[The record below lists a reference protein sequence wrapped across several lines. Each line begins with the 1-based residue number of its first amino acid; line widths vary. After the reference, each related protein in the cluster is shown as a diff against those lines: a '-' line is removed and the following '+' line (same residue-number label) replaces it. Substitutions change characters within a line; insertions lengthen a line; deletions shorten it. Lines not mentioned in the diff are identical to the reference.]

1 MPYPL
6 MKPLRRDEHDLGSVH
21 NLHRAQA
28 CGILEHFACDHE
40 GVRLGYYGNES
51 ADSRGNKGLGI
62 GAFADEP
69 LAARE
74 DIGERL
80 EEALQLRAG
89 GRGRDLHGD
98 GPPGELDLDGDGGR
112 CGLHYLCAVSPSPA
126 QRQDSQ
132 VRDSVWLCSVQKQ
145 LPPPSLPMRDALSAP
160 FFFNIF
166 FVSSCVLT
174 ACLNPMTNVYFVLY
188 LIFRCY
194 LRL

>member
-1 MPYPL
+1 

-21 NLHRAQA
+21 YLHRGQA

-40 GVRLGYYGNES
+40 GVRIGYYGSES

-98 GPPGELDLDGDGGR
+98 RPPGELDLDGDGGR
-112 CGLHYLCAVSPSPA
+112 CGLHYLCAVSSGFCLA
-126 QRQDSQ
+126 
-132 VRDSVWLCSVQKQ
+132 LCSVQKQ
-145 LPPPSLPMRDALSAP
+145 QPPLRSFSTVSFSFFISSLALWFFLFLCSTPSLCSRILD
-160 FFFNIF
+160 
-166 FVSSCVLT
+166 VLGLKPVIKVET
-174 ACLNPMTNVYFVLY
+174 K
-188 LIFRCY
+188 
-194 LRL
+194 RL

>member
-21 NLHRAQA
+21 YLHRGQA

-40 GVRLGYYGNES
+40 GVRIGYYGSES

-80 EEALQLRAG
+80 EEALQLRAR

-98 GPPGELDLDGDGGR
+98 RPPGELDLDGDGGR

-145 LPPPSLPMRDALSAP
+145 LPPPSLPMRDALSAR
-160 FFFNIF
+160 FFFSF
-166 FVSSCVLT
+166 FISSSFLLGSRGVLKSSD
-174 ACLNPMTNVYFVLY
+174 
-188 LIFRCY
+188 
-194 LRL
+194 

>member
-21 NLHRAQA
+21 YLHRGQA

-40 GVRLGYYGNES
+40 GVRIGYYGSES

-80 EEALQLRAG
+80 EEALQLRAR

-98 GPPGELDLDGDGGR
+98 RPPGELDLDGDGGR
-112 CGLHYLCAVSPSPA
+112 CGLHYLCAVSSGFCLA
-126 QRQDSQ
+126 
-132 VRDSVWLCSVQKQ
+132 LCSVQKQ
-145 LPPPSLPMRDALSAP
+145 QPPLPCLCEMQFQHC
-160 FFFNIF
+160 FFFF
-166 FVSSCVLT
+166 FFFHGLV
-174 ACLNPMTNVYFVLY
+174 
-188 LIFRCY
+188 
-194 LRL
+194 